1 MSRRLIVEADG
12 GSRGNP
18 GVAGYGALVQD
29 VATGELLAE
38 RAAPLGKESNN
49 VAEYSGLIAGLQAV
63 VDLGLAE
70 KANVAVR
77 MDSKLVIEQMA
88 GRWKIKHEAMRRLA
102 LEARD
107 LVHDIQRQ
115 GGSIS
120 WQWIPRGENKAADA
134 LSNDGMDGL
143 TIRRDHVEPAASA
156 ATVRA
161 PKATAAETKSTQG
174 DSAQGSLFDD
184 PVADSSGADNDSG
197 TPVAEV
203 AMSARA
209 SLVGETRIYLVR
221 HGVTDFTLASKLD
234 GRGGSNPE
242 LAPEGLAQAAA
253 VGQAMK
259 DRLAHDGINDAVVL
273 TSTLRRAQ
281 QTGGAIA
288 EQLGVEAAVDED
300 WDEQAFG
307 DWDGMSMADL
317 AGQSREDLKSL
328 WSDVDYS
335 RPGGESH
342 RALATRVIAALHRAV
357 AMGDTVIVATHR
369 KPLLCVLSEVLGMD
383 HERVWA
389 LATDPA
395 SITAL
400 DIWPDGGAR
409 VAFLNDTHHL
419 QSLATTA
426 PKA

>member
-120 WQWIPRGENKAADA
+120 WQWIPRGENEAADA

-143 TIRRDHVEPAASA
+143 TIRRDHVEPAAKVVETEPSESKSA
-156 ATVRA
+156 Q
-161 PKATAAETKSTQG
+161 AE
-174 DSAQGSLFDD
+174 SAQGSLFDD
-184 PVADSSGADNDSG
+184 PVADGPGTGDDSS

-209 SLVGETRIYLVR
+209 SLVGGTRIYLVR

-234 GRGGSNPE
+234 GRAGSNPE

-253 VGQAMK
+253 VGQAIK

-288 EQLGVEAAVDED
+288 EQLDVEAAIDED

-317 AGQSREDLKSL
+317 AGQSRDDLKSL

-342 RALATRVIAALHRAV
+342 RALATRVVAALHRAI

-426 PKA
+426 PKP